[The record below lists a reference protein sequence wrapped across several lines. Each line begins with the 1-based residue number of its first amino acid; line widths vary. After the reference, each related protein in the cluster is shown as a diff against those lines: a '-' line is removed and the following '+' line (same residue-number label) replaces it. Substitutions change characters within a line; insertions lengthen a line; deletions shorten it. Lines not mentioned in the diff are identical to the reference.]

1 MQKIVPFLWF
11 EDQAEEAMEFYLSVF
26 RKGKA
31 RRVTRYGREG
41 PGPEGAVM
49 AAAFRIAG
57 MDFVALNGSGKIP
70 FTQAVSF
77 AVNCKTQKEIDRYW
91 ERLSEGGKEQRC
103 GWLRDRY
110 GVSWQIVPAALA
122 RMLGDPDPEKAGR
135 VMEAMLPMGKL
146 DLGALKRAYRGK

>member
-26 RKGKA
+26 RKGKT

-41 PGPEGAVM
+41 PGPEGTVM

-57 MDFVALNGSGKIP
+57 VDFVALNGSGKIP

-91 ERLSEGGKEQRC
+91 DRLSEGGEEQRC
-103 GWLRDRY
+103 GWLKDRY
-110 GVSWQIVPAALA
+110 GVFWQIVPAALA

-135 VMEAMLPMGKL
+135 VMEALLPMAKP